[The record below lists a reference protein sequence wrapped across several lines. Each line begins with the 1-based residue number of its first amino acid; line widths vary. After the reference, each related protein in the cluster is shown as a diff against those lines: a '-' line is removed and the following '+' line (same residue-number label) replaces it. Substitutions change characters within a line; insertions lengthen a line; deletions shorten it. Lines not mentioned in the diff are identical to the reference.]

1 MLKII
6 GYTLAGIAAIL
17 LFAATPFLWSWLTA
31 PQQGAAAAYLPW
43 QIETS
48 ADGGSTVFGLT
59 FGENTLAQA
68 RQQFGRD
75 CDIAIV
81 APPGEPPLLEVY
93 FESMRTG
100 YITGKLIVT
109 AKRDDAIIKGMQER
123 AVKVEYMESVT
134 RKYTLG
140 ADDLPSAW
148 AMPIDAITFIP
159 TANLDENIILHQ
171 FGEPAMRIRSS
182 DELEHFLYPD
192 KGLDLALDTRKKEVL
207 QYVAPRDF
215 ERLRA
220 PLLAADDNAPE
231 EQNSEE

>member
-1 MLKII
+1 MLKIT

-17 LFAATPFLWSWLTA
+17 FFAATPFLWSWLVT
-31 PQQGAAAAYLPW
+31 PQQPATAAYLPW
-43 QIETS
+43 QIETT

-59 FGENTLAQA
+59 LGESTLDEA
-68 RQQFGRD
+68 RQRFGRD

-81 APPGEPPLLEVY
+81 APPEAPPLLEVY
-93 FESMRTG
+93 FESMRSG

-109 AKRDDAIIKGMQER
+109 AKQDDAIIKGMQER
-123 AVKVEYMESVT
+123 AAKVEYMESVT
-134 RKYTLG
+134 RKYTLNP
-140 ADDLPSAW
+140 DDLPSAW
-148 AMPIDAITFIP
+148 NMPIDAITFIP
-159 TANLDENIILHQ
+159 TANLDEAIILHQ

-192 KGLDLALDTRKKEVL
+192 KGLDLALDMRKKEVL

-220 PLLAADDNAPE
+220 PLLAAGDNARE
-231 EQNSEE
+231 ERNGKE